1 MRVIQH
7 GNRIYYRDIEHVC
20 EICGCK
26 YRFNLADISYKIDYK
41 DDENKF
47 IPCNFVVCPECK
59 GIYILNQE
67 EENEE
72 PAGGGSEDPNIEPV
86 DPEDVNPPD
95 PTDPDPDP
103 EPDPEPVDPD
113 PDINGGD

>member
-7 GNRIYYRDIEHVC
+7 GNRIYYRDVEHVC

-41 DDENKF
+41 DNEDKF
-47 IPCNFVVCPECK
+47 VPCNFVVCPECK

-67 EENEE
+67 EDQPDDPTPNPDDNE
-72 PAGGGSEDPNIEPV
+72 P
-86 DPEDVNPPD
+86 VNPPD
-95 PTDPDPDP
+95 PTDPDP
-103 EPDPEPVDPD
+103 EPDPDF
-113 PDINGGD
+113 NGGD